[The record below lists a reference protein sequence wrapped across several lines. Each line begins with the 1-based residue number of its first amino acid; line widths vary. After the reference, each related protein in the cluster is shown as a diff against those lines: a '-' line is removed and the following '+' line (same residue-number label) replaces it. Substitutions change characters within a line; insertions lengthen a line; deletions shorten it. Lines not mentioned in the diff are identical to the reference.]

1 MWFQPRLFVPNCK
14 ETFLSSFL
22 LVVMT
27 SFATLRFP
35 LTNCQGS
42 HFRLSFLGQLLKEVR
57 ENKDRVFQCP
67 RVNCQKLML
76 IQICKQTLS
85 LSSHQF
91 RPFKISNQKW
101 GWYSFQYYMS
111 VNNKKRLIV
120 ILLKRYLWMICALA
134 IKKNFDARPAIYIHI
149 HNAKKFSVDCS
160 FYCFSFKSCKI
171 IL

>member
-1 MWFQPRLFVPNCK
+1 MWCQTRLFVPNCK

-22 LVVMT
+22 VVVMT

-67 RVNCQKLML
+67 RLKASEKLMM
-76 IQICKQTLS
+76 IQICKQT

-91 RPFKISNQKW
+91 RPFKNSNQKW

-111 VNNKKRLIV
+111 VNNKKRWIV
-120 ILLKRYLWMICALA
+120 ILLKRYLWMICALV
-134 IKKNFDARPAIYIHI
+134 IK
-149 HNAKKFSVDCS
+149 
-160 FYCFSFKSCKI
+160 
-171 IL
+171 